1 MAYYVDVIL
10 PIPVN
15 QKFTYLISKD
25 EYEFLKPGMRIIV
38 PFGRSKLYTS
48 ISVKIHNFHESDYE
62 LKSIIQIIDDSP
74 LVNTHQLKFWDWL
87 SRYYFTSL
95 GEVMRA
101 SIPSNLILQS
111 ETIITISNQNEID
124 NSKLDDA
131 EYLILEALKI
141 NKQLSIKNVSE
152 ILNRKN
158 IFSVINKMNE
168 KDLIKVDEKIYSKYQ
183 PKFIKCVRLVKDFDR
198 SSIMSI
204 IKKSKR
210 QIQFFEHYTTLKKE
224 LIENV
229 MVSEFKKL
237 NSGYSA
243 ILKRMV
249 EKEIFE
255 YYDVEVKRNL
265 IDQNFNFKEFKLT
278 DVQKTAFD
286 EIKIRFS
293 QNKNVLFKG
302 IT

>member
-1 MAYYVDVIL
+1 
-10 PIPVN
+10 
-15 QKFTYLISKD
+15 
-25 EYEFLKPGMRIIV
+25 MRLD
-38 PFGRSKLYTS
+38 K
-48 ISVKIHNFHESDYE
+48 
-62 LKSIIQIIDDSP
+62 
-74 LVNTHQLKFWDWL
+74 
-87 SRYYFTSL
+87 
-95 GEVMRA
+95 
-101 SIPSNLILQS
+101 
-111 ETIITISNQNEID
+111 
-124 NSKLDDA
+124 SKLDDA
-131 EYLILEALKI
+131 EYLILEALNI

-210 QIQFFEHYTTLKKE
+210 QIQFFEHYTTLKNE

-229 MVSEFKKL
+229 MLSEFKKL

-278 DVQKTAFD
+278 DVQKRAFE
-286 EIKIRFS
+286 EIKILS
-293 QNKNVLFKG
+293 L
-302 IT
+302 IHI

>member
-48 ISVKIHNFHESDYE
+48 ISVKIHNFFESDYE

-131 EYLILEALKI
+131 EYLICLLYTSDAA
-141 NKQLSIKNVSE
+141 
-152 ILNRKN
+152 
-158 IFSVINKMNE
+158 
-168 KDLIKVDEKIYSKYQ
+168 DE
-183 PKFIKCVRLVKDFDR
+183 
-198 SSIMSI
+198 
-204 IKKSKR
+204 
-210 QIQFFEHYTTLKKE
+210 
-224 LIENV
+224 
-229 MVSEFKKL
+229 
-237 NSGYSA
+237 
-243 ILKRMV
+243 
-249 EKEIFE
+249 
-255 YYDVEVKRNL
+255 
-265 IDQNFNFKEFKLT
+265 
-278 DVQKTAFD
+278 
-286 EIKIRFS
+286 
-293 QNKNVLFKG
+293 
-302 IT
+302 

>member
-1 MAYYVDVIL
+1 M
-10 PIPVN
+10 
-15 QKFTYLISKD
+15 ISKD

-48 ISVKIHNFHESDYE
+48 ISVKIHNFFESDYE

-111 ETIITISNQNEID
+111 ETIITINNQNEID
-124 NSKLDDA
+124 NNKLDDA
-131 EYLILEALKI
+131 EYLILEALNI

-183 PKFIKCVRLVKDFDR
+183 PKFIKCVRLIKDFD
-198 SSIMSI
+198 SSSVMSI
-204 IKKSKR
+204 IKNQKDKFS
-210 QIQFFEHYTTLKKE
+210 F
-224 LIENV
+224 
-229 MVSEFKKL
+229 L
-237 NSGYSA
+237 N
-243 ILKRMV
+243 I
-249 EKEIFE
+249 I
-255 YYDVEVKRNL
+255 
-265 IDQNFNFKEFKLT
+265 IH
-278 DVQKTAFD
+278 
-286 EIKIRFS
+286 
-293 QNKNVLFKG
+293 
-302 IT
+302 